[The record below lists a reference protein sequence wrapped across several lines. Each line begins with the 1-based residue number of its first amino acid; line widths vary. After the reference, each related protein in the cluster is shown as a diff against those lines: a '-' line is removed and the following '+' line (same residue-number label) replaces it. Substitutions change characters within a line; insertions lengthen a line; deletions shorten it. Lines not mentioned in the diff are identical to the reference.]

1 MPRPPSRA
9 PQPTSRGTRSPDRRP
24 LLLAHSYYLRYDEK
38 QTRKMKP
45 YAPLGTLVTAA
56 LARERGFEVELFD
69 AMLAPGVEAFEEKL
83 DRVRPDIVGI
93 LEDNFN
99 FLTKMCT
106 LRMRRA
112 ALDMIVA
119 ARARGCRVVVNGSDA
134 IDHPEVYLD
143 AGADAVIMGEVEAA
157 FLDVVDAWTA
167 DHDATLYEVPGLAL
181 EGTNRKQLR
190 SLGANGTIDAPGI
203 HKTAVRPR
211 LEDLDALPFPAWDL
225 VDIEQYRAAW
235 VDAHGRLSWGMV
247 TSRGCPYGCNWCA
260 KPVFGRRYAQRRAV
274 SVAEELRLLR
284 ERVAPDHVW
293 FADDIFGLT
302 PDWIDEFAREVTA
315 RGARTP
321 FMMQSRANLMTPRA
335 VDALHEAGAEE
346 VWLGVES
353 GSQRILDAM
362 DKSTDIEQIRQAT
375 RALKARAIRVCWF
388 IQLGYLGEGREDLEM
403 TRELIL
409 AERPDEIG
417 VSVSYPLPGTPF
429 YETVRSQLDGRRNW
443 EETDSLEMLFQ
454 GTYTTDFYRRVRD
467 VLHADVDAYR
477 VGAEPLDARWAELW
491 AEEAGH
497 RNRAAIGA

>member
-1 MPRPPSRA
+1 
-9 PQPTSRGTRSPDRRP
+9 
-24 LLLAHSYYLRYDEK
+24 
-38 QTRKMKP
+38 MKP
-45 YAPLGTLVTAA
+45 YAPLGTLITAA
-56 LARERGFEVELFD
+56 LAREHGFEVELFD

-83 DRVRPDIVGI
+83 DRMRPAIVGI

-112 ALDMIVA
+112 ALDMIAA

-134 IDHPEVYLD
+134 IDHPEVYLE

-157 FLDVVDAWTA
+157 FLDVVETWTS
-167 DHDATLYEVPGLAL
+167 DLHATLYDVPGLAL
-181 EGTNRKQLR
+181 AHRGNG
-190 SLGANGTIDAPGI
+190 SVGAAEIRRTPAR
-203 HKTAVRPR
+203 AR

-225 VDIEQYRAAW
+225 VDVDEYRSAW
-235 VDAHGRLSWGMV
+235 VGAHGRLSWGMV

-260 KPVFGRRYAQRRAV
+260 KPVFGRRYSQRGPAN
-274 SVAEELRLLR
+274 VAEELRRLR

-302 PDWIDEFAREVTA
+302 PAWIGEFAREVTL

-321 FMMQSRANLMTPRA
+321 FMMQSRANLMTPPA

-353 GSQRILDAM
+353 GSQKILDAM
-362 DKSTDIEQIRQAT
+362 DKGADVEQVREAT
-375 RALKARAIRVCWF
+375 RTLKSRGIRACWF

-403 TRELIL
+403 TRDLIL

-429 YETVRSQLDGRRNW
+429 YQTVRSQLDARRNW
-443 EETDSLEMLFQ
+443 EETDSLEMLFR
-454 GTYTTDFYRRVRD
+454 GTYTTEFYRLVRD
-467 VLHADVDAYR
+467 ALHAEVDAYR
-477 VGAEPLDARWAELW
+477 VSDGPFDVRWGELW
-491 AEEAGH
+491 AQEAVH
-497 RNRAAIGA
+497 RNAVGVDA